1 MELQDFELNYI
12 DKWLPEASVKYKDGS
27 PAVNLGLIITVFF
40 KDGHTAYVR
49 QKMVECVDRFYAEF
63 KPHLKKHVTHNW
75 VGITENNYK
84 KYRQEILDSSPE
96 EIVDWYLTSA
106 EKDFLAPDYDITLLG
121 QRVFHND
128 NDRSVVKLIFP
139 ISYLKEPDGKK
150 RYQNWLLWLCD
161 TFSVESGYAGL
172 SFILPREFHRMFPQ
186 EYSLAQRFSGV
197 MVDSIGT
204 LEGGGAVIGL
214 KGACWYTILGTPWL
228 DKLGGGEKLKHRL
241 AQTPEISL
249 LHYNN
254 GVVLKA
260 GELPPPLGDIK
271 AGCLPPLLVKVNQLI
286 KPVRFNESRSLHFYS
301 EYEGFQFD
309 KESTMRWYR
318 RFDEASALLD
328 KDEIG
333 KSDDPV
339 RITCWTDETAPYAG
353 QWASIVNG
361 ATEYIQTRE
370 GQKMP
375 MFVDKNGNKHHARWS
390 LLKRDDQGSV
400 YVIPTDNTLE

>member
-1 MELQDFELNYI
+1 MELQDKELNYI
-12 DKWLPEASVKYKDGS
+12 EKWLPEATVKYKDGS

-40 KDGHTAYVR
+40 KDGHTADVR
-49 QKMVECVDRFYAEF
+49 QKMVQCVDLFYAEF

-96 EIVDWYLTSA
+96 EIIDWYLTSA

-139 ISYLKEPDGKK
+139 VSYLKEPDGKK

-186 EYSLAQRFSGV
+186 EYSLAERFSGV

-214 KGACWYTILGTPWL
+214 KGACWYTILGTSWL
-228 DKLGGGEKLKHRL
+228 NKLGGIEKLKHSL
-241 AQTPEISL
+241 ANIPEISL
-249 LHYNN
+249 LPYNS
-254 GVVLKA
+254 GIILKA
-260 GELPPPLGDIK
+260 GELPPSLGEIK
-271 AGCLPPLLVKVNQLI
+271 TEGLPPLLVKVNQLI
-286 KPVRFNESRSLHFYS
+286 QPVRFNESRSLHFYS
-301 EYEGFQFD
+301 EYENLQFD
-309 KESTMRWYR
+309 KESTMKWYR
-318 RFDEASALLD
+318 RFDEASNLLD
-328 KDEIG
+328 KEEIDHL
-333 KSDDPV
+333 SEPV
-339 RITCWTDETAPYAG
+339 RITRWTDEIAPHSG
-353 QWASIVNG
+353 RWASIING
-361 ATEYIQTRE
+361 TTQYIQMRK
-370 GQKMP
+370 GQTLPVFEDIYGK
-375 MFVDKNGNKHHARWS
+375 KHQACWS
-390 LLKRDDQGSV
+390 LLERDDKGDV
-400 YVIPTDNTLE
+400 YLTVEKD

>member
-1 MELQDFELNYI
+1 E
-12 DKWLPEASVKYKDGS
+12 KWLPEASVKYKDGS

-40 KDGHTAYVR
+40 KDGHTADVR

-139 ISYLKEPDGKK
+139 VSYLKEPAGKK

-197 MVDSIGT
+197 MVDSLGT
-204 LEGGGAVIGL
+204 LEGGEAVEGL
-214 KGACWYTILGTPWL
+214 KGACWYTIVGTPWL
-228 DKLGGGEKLKHRL
+228 EKLGGAEKLKHRL
-241 AQTPEISL
+241 AQTPEISQL
-249 LHYNN
+249 PYNN
-254 GVVLKA
+254 GLILKA
-260 GELPPPLGDIK
+260 GELPPALGEMK
-271 AGCLPPLLVKVNQLI
+271 TEGLSPLLVKVNQI
-286 KPVRFNESRSLHFYS
+286 IRPIRYDGHNGLHFYS
-301 EYEGFQFD
+301 EYEGLQFED
-309 KESTMRWYR
+309 ASSMAWFA

-339 RITCWTDETAPYAG
+339 RITRWTDETAPYAG
-353 QWASIVNG
+353 QWASIING
-361 ATEYIQTRE
+361 TTQYIRMRE
-370 GQKMP
+370 GQKLP
-375 MFVDKNGNKHHARWS
+375 VFEDVYGKKHQACWS
-390 LLKRDDQGSV
+390 LLERDDKGDV
-400 YVIPTDNTLE
+400 YFNAEKN